1 MSSIKSFEFN
11 PIIAFSP
18 LSFMAG
24 ASDKFHTDGVL
35 DHTKLGAD
43 PSELQC
49 IKFFTNLV
57 KTKDVSKVLPMVLNS
72 GKAINDFGFYDACN
86 NSTETRYI
94 TLRPVETKYEKKLFY
109 GACLPAYCDI
119 GTINESF
126 TQYFSAQVAPGIEEI
141 NGVPKD
147 SMHFVA
153 VDPGFNTTEG
163 LSATGFL
170 TISLVCALGV
180 ISCIGSCF
188 NASVAKRDGNWAR
201 SLRNRNDEYEN
212 MMDDQEVRRDSALIK
227 FTRSFDFFENLKRI
241 FADNEKAYFQLTYL
255 DGFRCLALVYITFAN
270 DYIARFNISQNITDI
285 YSVERFKKSGIYCF
299 LVGSQYAIEILL
311 FTSGVANFLSFS
323 QKLKEQ
329 KKRGLFGAITF
340 YIKSVI
346 YKWLCLAPLFFV
358 VASIYWCV
366 IPATISGPISSV
378 FNDFSDTCDNGG
390 FWSSVFMF
398 GNIDIRNQCM
408 TWCWYIAIE
417 FQAFLALLV
426 AVIAFRSN
434 KTAGFL
440 ILALWIAVA
449 VGMSYFMW
457 FDIEKIKLPVNAI
470 PRESIHDQYMIYY
483 FAQSFTRWS
492 TYMLGGA
499 FAGMLIIYKD
509 RLDGTFASNPISM
522 CELDK
527 EEVYANCESDQPA
540 LSIPSFLNN
549 EENGAEQK
557 MTPITTYSWVGE
569 LFCTIFGLGLIALP
583 VILYR
588 PYQNQ
593 ANEKEGEN
601 WDRLSQASFAIFG
614 SWSVI
619 AGLVIL
625 GLPTLFEKKTIATM
639 FFGGSFWAP
648 LSRLVI
654 GFYIIHMALIQ
665 YNIAQ
670 SWSNQ
675 YIDSFVIQNFMFADL
690 FFGFLLSIVFV
701 CSIELPI
708 SR

>member
-24 ASDKFHTDGVL
+24 AADKYHTD
-35 DHTKLGAD
+35 DAFKLGID
-43 PSELQC
+43 PNSVEC
-49 IKFFTNLV
+49 FAFFANLTR
-57 KTKDVSKVLPMVLNS
+57 TKDFSKVLPMVLNS
-72 GKAINDFGFYDACN
+72 GKAINDYGFYDACN
-86 NSTETRYI
+86 NSTETRYV
-94 TLRPVETKYEKKLFY
+94 TLRPVEKKYEKKLFY

-126 TQYFSAQVAPGIEEI
+126 TQYFSAQIAPGIEEI

-147 SMHFVA
+147 SMHFTA
-153 VDPGFNTTEG
+153 VDPGFNKSEN

-170 TISLVCALGV
+170 TIAMVVSLGI

-188 NASVAKRDGNWAR
+188 NASVAKRDSSWAR
-201 SLRNRNDEYEN
+201 NQRVRNDEYEG
-212 MMDDQEVRRDSALIK
+212 MLDDEEVRGDSALIK
-227 FTRSFDFFENLKRI
+227 FTRAFDFFENLKRI

-255 DGFRCLALVYITFAN
+255 DGFRCLALIYITFAN

-311 FTSGVANFLSFS
+311 FTSGVVNFLSFS
-323 QKLKEQ
+323 QKFKEQ
-329 KKRGLFGAITF
+329 RNRGVMGAITF

-346 YKWLCLAPLFFV
+346 YRWLCLAPLFFV

-366 IPATISGPISSV
+366 IPGTISGPISSV
-378 FNDFSDTCDNGG
+378 FNDFSDSCDNGG
-390 FWSSVFMF
+390 FWYSVFMF

-408 TWCWYIAIE
+408 TWCWYLAIE

-426 AVIAFRSN
+426 AVIAFRYN
-434 KTAGFL
+434 KAAGFL
-440 ILALWIAVA
+440 TLGLWIVVAVA
-449 VGMSYFMW
+449 MSYYMW
-457 FDIEKIKLPVNAI
+457 FDYSVNIILPVNAI
-470 PRESIHDQYMIYY
+470 PRESIHDKYMIYY

-509 RLDGTFASNPISM
+509 GLDGSFAKNPISIA
-522 CELDK
+522 ELDK
-527 EEVYANCESDQPA
+527 EEVYANCESNLPA
-540 LSIPSFLNN
+540 LSVPSFLNTDNN
-549 EENGAEQK
+549 EVEAK
-557 MTPITTYSWVGE
+557 MTPITSYSWVGE
-569 LFCTIFGLGLIALP
+569 LICTIFGLGLIALP
-583 VILYR
+583 IFLYR

-593 ANEKEGEN
+593 ANEKTGEN
-601 WDRLSQASFAIFG
+601 WSRLSQASFAIFG

-625 GLPTLFEKKTIATM
+625 GLPTLFQKKTIATM

-690 FFGFLLSIVFV
+690 FFGFLLAILFV